1 MEQSAGA
8 ESHFL
13 TPTTVDVGMVNG
25 ISEAYGNAGLI
36 LRVTPPSPEEIAA
49 LPEGSVLIGLLKPFE
64 DKARLAALNARKI
77 TAFSLE
83 LLPRI
88 SRAQSMDALSSQAS
102 CAGYQCGLIAAAR
115 CTKFFPM
122 LTTAA
127 GTIRPA
133 RVLVIGAGVAGLQ
146 AIATCK
152 RLGAMVEAYD
162 VRSAAR
168 EQIESLGA
176 KFVDTGVSADGAGGY
191 ARDLTAEEKAQ
202 QTEKLAKA
210 VAMSDVVITTAAI
223 PGKKAPIII
232 TTDMI
237 SRMKYGA
244 IIVDMAAESGGN
256 CALTQPGEHVI
267 ANDVNIHGPLNL
279 PSRMPTHASELY
291 AKNIY
296 NFISPWIKDGELV
309 FDWSDEVVAGTLL
322 CKDGAT
328 VHGKIK
334 QILEKPDGRPA
345 RALYL
350 HARRL
355 HRLRDHRQGAGHPAH
370 AADVR
375 FQLHPRRRVVG
386 AMIMLGSA
394 DTPLQQA
401 IGFFAVALG
410 AANAAGGYVV
420 TERMLAMFKKK
431 DGCVMTLPLY
441 VQGAWFPAPCSS
453 SRPERHEFAGQC
465 AQGHRLGR
473 LRHADRH
480 CRHFPRPRPEE
491 HRADGTGAGHRGGGC
506 LDFRQEGQ
514 DDRHAADGRHLQ
526 RHGRRCGGGDCRH
539 RVRQG
544 ATHSTGS
551 RRWACS
557 AR

>member
-1 MEQSAGA
+1 MPLCIAVARERTTGESRVALVPETAKKFAALGARLRMEQSAGT

-13 TPTTVDVGMVNG
+13 DSDYADIAMVGG
-25 ISEAYGNAGLI
+25 IAEAYGGAQLI
-36 LRVTPPSPEEIAA
+36 LRVTPPSSEEIAA
-49 LPEGSVLIGLLKPFE
+49 LPERSVLIGLLKPFD

-77 TAFSLE
+77 TAFALE

-152 RLGAMVEAYD
+152 RLGAMVDAYD
-162 VRSAAR
+162 VRAAAR

-176 KFVDTGVSADGAGGY
+176 KFVDTGVAADGTGGY
-191 ARDLTAEEKAQ
+191 ARELTAEEKAQ

-210 VAMSDVVITTAAI
+210 IALSDVVITTAAI

-237 SRMKYGA
+237 GRMKYGA

-291 AKNIY
+291 AKNLY
-296 NFISPWIKDGELV
+296 NFLSPWIKDGELN
-309 FDWSDEVVAGTLL
+309 FDWEDDVVAGTLL
-322 CKDGAT
+322 CKDGIT
-328 VHGKIK
+328 VHSVVK
-334 QILEKPDGRPA
+334 Q
-345 RALYL
+345 
-350 HARRL
+350 
-355 HRLRDHRQGAGHPAH
+355 
-370 AADVR
+370 
-375 FQLHPRRRVVG
+375 
-386 AMIMLGSA
+386 
-394 DTPLQQA
+394 
-401 IGFFAVALG
+401 
-410 AANAAGGYVV
+410 
-420 TERMLAMFKKK
+420 
-431 DGCVMTLPLY
+431 VM
-441 VQGAWFPAPCSS
+441 
-453 SRPERHEFAGQC
+453 
-465 AQGHRLGR
+465 
-473 LRHADRH
+473 
-480 CRHFPRPRPEE
+480 
-491 HRADGTGAGHRGGGC
+491 
-506 LDFRQEGQ
+506 
-514 DDRHAADGRHLQ
+514 
-526 RHGRRCGGGDCRH
+526 GD
-539 RVRQG
+539 
-544 ATHSTGS
+544 A
-551 RRWACS
+551 
-557 AR
+557 

>member
-1 MEQSAGA
+1 MSLSIAVARERAPGESRVALVPETAKKFAALGASLRMEQSAGA

-13 TPTTVDVGMVNG
+13 DTDYVDVGMVNG

-64 DKARLAALNARKI
+64 DKARLDALNARKI

-210 VAMSDVVITTAAI
+210 VALSDVVITTAAI

-291 AKNIY
+291 AKNLY
-296 NFISPWIKDGELV
+296 NFISPWIKNGEMV
-309 FDWSDEVVAGTLL
+309 FDWEDDVVAGTLL
-322 CKDGAT
+322 CKDGVT
-328 VHGKIK
+328 VHSVVK
-334 QILEKPDGRPA
+334 Q
-345 RALYL
+345 
-350 HARRL
+350 
-355 HRLRDHRQGAGHPAH
+355 
-370 AADVR
+370 
-375 FQLHPRRRVVG
+375 
-386 AMIMLGSA
+386 
-394 DTPLQQA
+394 
-401 IGFFAVALG
+401 
-410 AANAAGGYVV
+410 
-420 TERMLAMFKKK
+420 
-431 DGCVMTLPLY
+431 VM
-441 VQGAWFPAPCSS
+441 GEA
-453 SRPERHEFAGQC
+453 
-465 AQGHRLGR
+465 
-473 LRHADRH
+473 
-480 CRHFPRPRPEE
+480 
-491 HRADGTGAGHRGGGC
+491 
-506 LDFRQEGQ
+506 
-514 DDRHAADGRHLQ
+514 
-526 RHGRRCGGGDCRH
+526 
-539 RVRQG
+539 
-544 ATHSTGS
+544 
-551 RRWACS
+551 
-557 AR
+557 